1 MPFNLVKLIEKDVDL
16 EEEFEQYLSK
26 MKLRICEL
34 LREKTNPFSLVFYFV
49 PTHKHEKPFR
59 LLHLGQIIMIKQ
71 CITSKFIERCFSRLV
86 CPSLI

>member
-59 LLHLGQIIMIKQ
+59 LFTPWPNHYDQTMHNKQIH
-71 CITSKFIERCFSRLV
+71 
-86 CPSLI
+86 